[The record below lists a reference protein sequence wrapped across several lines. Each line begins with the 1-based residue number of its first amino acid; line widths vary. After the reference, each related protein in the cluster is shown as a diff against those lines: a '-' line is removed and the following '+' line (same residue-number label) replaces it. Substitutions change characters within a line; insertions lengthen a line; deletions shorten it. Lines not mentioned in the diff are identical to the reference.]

1 MSDKNRNLYSVLT
14 TYLRLAQ
21 GLSVTPDQSCV
32 LQWTCPNM
40 LHLLCTAALLLS
52 LPTAKIAIIVTGAV
66 SALAVVV
73 LSGVYT
79 KRAIDKRLAQVHV
92 HEEVEVEEQHFLL
105 GSSGGAAA
113 AAEGDDGEVMRG
125 VVVSVEAPRYVVE
138 RSGSREVHATVSNTV
153 SPYGEGLGE
162 ETGAGRGRGGGLSG
176 GRWLALF
183 KQKARVS
190 EDEAGRNRPLGI
202 TVSRSGSFAAD
213 GGDWEAQLSSENGSS
228 AGVAGAAAGG
238 YRAGKQLQQGRQQ

>member
-1 MSDKNRNLYSVLT
+1 V
-14 TYLRLAQ
+14 
-21 GLSVTPDQSCV
+21 P
-32 LQWTCPNM
+32 
-40 LHLLCTAALLLS
+40 HLLQTASAAAPLLLLS
-52 LPTAKIAIIVTGAV
+52 TAKIAIIATGAV

-113 AAEGDDGEVMRG
+113 ATEGDDNEGGVMRG

-138 RSGSREVHATVSNTV
+138 RNGSRGVPATVSNTV
-153 SPYGEGLGE
+153 SPYGEGLGD
-162 ETGAGRGRGGGLSG
+162 ETGAGRGRGGGLFG
-176 GRWLALF
+176 GRWLGLF

-190 EDEAGRNRPLGI
+190 EDDAAGRNRPLGI
-202 TVSRSGSFAAD
+202 TVSRSGRFAAD
-213 GGDWEAQLSSENGSS
+213 DGDWEAQLSSDNGSS
-228 AGVAGAAAGG
+228 AGAAGAAAAG
-238 YRAGKQLQQGRQQ
+238 YRASKQLQQGRQQ